1 MRMFNWFVTEKGIS
15 ILILVVTVIFTY
27 VLIEIKRRLFR
38 YLFKKKNYE

>member
-1 MRMFNWFVTEKGIS
+1 MRMFNWLVTEKGIA